1 MKEINVLCQKM
12 SDTGFYLLPN
22 NKLYK
27 KENTKRLKNFPAGY
41 VGNFYRNL
49 SDRVDNVQSNFL
61 SAISNDASIPKDDVQ
76 KYLLATS
83 DFAKSIQTDI
93 NHYVTRGRIN
103 NASFRQ
109 KLDPISRNIVQRQN
123 PLELVFDDILT
134 FDSENPIV
142 GSLLREIDIRKKQTD
157 SDFIKSLPSQP
168 GKEFEIKKRLDK
180 LRGTTNNSF
189 NNNNNNVNPGG
200 GGVDISGLGPSP
212 TLPKIEDLIDNGP
225 LLFPPSPPTDGQEVI
240 SNVFRPP
247 PPPPLP
253 AGPVLN
259 PFVVPKID
267 GDGPIGNNIFVS
279 IGAMMGPRS
288 KEKNISD
295 NNEVD
300 DFLYEL
306 PDNFPS
312 LELGDKLLDTLGNV
326 GEEVLAD
333 TPTKKDEEDSV
344 LQDIIDEYN
353 IPDMKN
359 TMDETGE
366 VPENIYFFY
375 GGESEGFVNA
385 LEFLGIS
392 PENREF
398 AAFLLS
404 DLGRKTMTQNKLSI
418 HVDSGDIS

>member
-93 NHYVTRGRIN
+93 NHYVTTRGRIN

-123 PLELVFDDILT
+123 PLELVFEDILT

-225 LLFPPSPPTDGQEVI
+225 SLFPPPPPTDGQEVI

-247 PPPPLP
+247 PPPPPP

-366 VPENIYFFY
+366 VPENIYFFLW
-375 GGESEGFVNA
+375 G
-385 LEFLGIS
+385 
-392 PENREF
+392 RERRF
-398 AAFLLS
+398 C
-404 DLGRKTMTQNKLSI
+404 
-418 HVDSGDIS
+418 

>member
-1 MKEINVLCQKM
+1 M

-123 PLELVFDDILT
+123 PLELVFEDILT

-189 NNNNNNVNPGG
+189 NNNNNNNNVNPGG

-225 LLFPPSPPTDGQEVI
+225 SLFPPPPPTDGQEVI

-247 PPPPLP
+247 PPPPPP

-312 LELGDKLLDTLGNV
+312 LGLGDKLLDTLGNV

-366 VPENIYFFY
+366 VPENIYFFLW
-375 GGESEGFVNA
+375 G
-385 LEFLGIS
+385 
-392 PENREF
+392 RERRF
-398 AAFLLS
+398 C
-404 DLGRKTMTQNKLSI
+404 
-418 HVDSGDIS
+418 

>member
-1 MKEINVLCQKM
+1 M

-123 PLELVFDDILT
+123 PLELVFEDILT

-200 GGVDISGLGPSP
+200 GGVDISGLEPSP

-247 PPPPLP
+247 P

-333 TPTKKDEEDSV
+333 TPTKKDEEDRV

>member
-1 MKEINVLCQKM
+1 M
-12 SDTGFYLLPN
+12 
-22 NKLYK
+22 
-27 KENTKRLKNFPAGY
+27 
-41 VGNFYRNL
+41 GNFYRNL

-76 KYLLATS
+76 KYLLATA

-103 NASFRQ
+103 TASFRQ

-123 PLELVFDDILT
+123 PLELVFEDILT
-134 FDSENPIV
+134 FDSENLIV

-375 GGESEGFVNA
+375 GGESKGFVNA

>member
-1 MKEINVLCQKM
+1 M

-123 PLELVFDDILT
+123 PLELVFEDILI

-189 NNNNNNVNPGG
+189 NNNNNNNNVNPGG

-212 TLPKIEDLIDNGP
+212 TLPK
-225 LLFPPSPPTDGQEVI
+225 SRT
-240 SNVFRPP
+240 
-247 PPPPLP
+247 
-253 AGPVLN
+253 
-259 PFVVPKID
+259 
-267 GDGPIGNNIFVS
+267 
-279 IGAMMGPRS
+279 
-288 KEKNISD
+288 
-295 NNEVD
+295 
-300 DFLYEL
+300 
-306 PDNFPS
+306 
-312 LELGDKLLDTLGNV
+312 
-326 GEEVLAD
+326 
-333 TPTKKDEEDSV
+333 
-344 LQDIIDEYN
+344 
-353 IPDMKN
+353 
-359 TMDETGE
+359 
-366 VPENIYFFY
+366 
-375 GGESEGFVNA
+375 
-385 LEFLGIS
+385 
-392 PENREF
+392 
-398 AAFLLS
+398 
-404 DLGRKTMTQNKLSI
+404 
-418 HVDSGDIS
+418 

>member
-1 MKEINVLCQKM
+1 M

-123 PLELVFDDILT
+123 PLELVFEDILT

-189 NNNNNNVNPGG
+189 NNNNNNNNVNPGG

-225 LLFPPSPPTDGQEVI
+225 SLFPPPPPTDGQEVI

-247 PPPPLP
+247 PPPPPP

-312 LELGDKLLDTLGNV
+312 LGLGDKLLDTLGNV

-333 TPTKKDEEDSV
+333 TPTKKDEEDRV

-366 VPENIYFFY
+366 VPENIYFFLW
-375 GGESEGFVNA
+375 G
-385 LEFLGIS
+385 
-392 PENREF
+392 RERRF
-398 AAFLLS
+398 C
-404 DLGRKTMTQNKLSI
+404 
-418 HVDSGDIS
+418 

>member
-1 MKEINVLCQKM
+1 M

-76 KYLLATS
+76 KYLLATA

-93 NHYVTRGRIN
+93 NYYVTRGRIN
-103 NASFRQ
+103 TASFRQ

-123 PLELVFDDILT
+123 PLELVFEDILT

-212 TLPKIEDLIDNGP
+212 TLPK
-225 LLFPPSPPTDGQEVI
+225 SRT
-240 SNVFRPP
+240 
-247 PPPPLP
+247 
-253 AGPVLN
+253 
-259 PFVVPKID
+259 
-267 GDGPIGNNIFVS
+267 
-279 IGAMMGPRS
+279 
-288 KEKNISD
+288 
-295 NNEVD
+295 
-300 DFLYEL
+300 
-306 PDNFPS
+306 
-312 LELGDKLLDTLGNV
+312 
-326 GEEVLAD
+326 
-333 TPTKKDEEDSV
+333 
-344 LQDIIDEYN
+344 
-353 IPDMKN
+353 
-359 TMDETGE
+359 
-366 VPENIYFFY
+366 
-375 GGESEGFVNA
+375 
-385 LEFLGIS
+385 
-392 PENREF
+392 
-398 AAFLLS
+398 
-404 DLGRKTMTQNKLSI
+404 
-418 HVDSGDIS
+418 

>member
-1 MKEINVLCQKM
+1 M

-76 KYLLATS
+76 KYLLATA

-103 NASFRQ
+103 TASFRQ

-123 PLELVFDDILT
+123 PLELVFEDILT

-375 GGESEGFVNA
+375 GGESKGFVNA